1 MKGLKSLLTH
11 QDKIIVNFDLVNKKW
26 SKLMA
31 YGLSYEAI
39 NITLKKCKML
49 NSELTIR
56 LTNDK
61 EMRSL
66 NKKWRN
72 KDRTTNV
79 LAFFNY

>member
-26 SKLMA
+26 NKLMA

-39 NITLKKCKML
+39 NIALKKCKML

-79 LAFFNY
+79 PITGYF